1 MVETTAMLNSD
12 VGAVGRALKTVL
24 RRDDLQVAKRPLA
37 GRQVRP
43 VRVYAMPPCA
53 PTVCVHEAISSKGS
67 DVLQKPRKCHGAN
80 ARAQGESRG
89 AGVNDV

>member
-12 VGAVGRALKTVL
+12 VGAVGWALNIVL

-43 VRVYAMPPCA
+43 VRVYAA
-53 PTVCVHEAISSKGS
+53 
-67 DVLQKPRKCHGAN
+67 L
-80 ARAQGESRG
+80 RADCSRP
-89 AGVNDV
+89 